1 MSLVQN
7 ASLKPLNSFGVDAR
21 ARYLLRAKS
30 VTAILDALADP
41 VLRDLP
47 RLLLGGGSN
56 MLFVADWPGIVIQ
69 FEGGGIDVVG
79 EVDGKVLVR
88 AAAGERWDDFVRRT
102 IDMGYVGLENLSL
115 IPGCVGAAPIQN
127 IGAYGVELSRLFHQ
141 LEVIDLQTGEM
152 VTMDRQHC
160 AFGYRDSWFKRQQ
173 AGRYLI
179 VSVTVALPRAPSWS
193 LGYGELAEEVARRGD
208 GNISAALIREVVCDI
223 RRRKLPD
230 PDVLGNAGSFF
241 KNPLLSTAQ
250 AETLRA
256 RHPDAPLYAF
266 GTAYKLSAGWL
277 IERCGWKGRRRGDA
291 GVSAQ
296 HALVLVNYGKASG
309 AEIWSL
315 ATEIIA
321 DVVERFGIVLE
332 PEPRILGSGS
342 TESEKQR
349 PSAPRSG

>member
-1 MSLVQN
+1 MSLTQN
-7 ASLKPLNSFGVDAR
+7 ASLASLNSFGVEAR

-30 VTAILDALADP
+30 AIAILDALADP
-41 VLRDLP
+41 ELRDLP

-69 FEGGGIDVVG
+69 LEAGGIDVVG

-88 AAAGERWDDFVRRT
+88 AAAGERWDDLVRHT
-102 IDMGYVGLENLSL
+102 IDMGYAGLENLSL

-127 IGAYGVELSRLFHQ
+127 IGAYGVELSQLFHQ
-141 LEVIDLQTGEM
+141 LEVIDLQTGETIM
-152 VTMDRQHC
+152 MDRQRC

-179 VSVTVALPRAPSWS
+179 VSVTVALPREPSWL
-193 LGYGELAEEVARRGD
+193 LGYGELADEVARRGD
-208 GNISAALIREVVCDI
+208 GNISAALIRGVVCDI

-241 KNPLLSTAQ
+241 KNPLLTAAQ
-250 AETLRA
+250 AEALRA

-266 GTAYKLSAGWL
+266 GSAFKLSAGWL
-277 IERCGWKGRRRGDA
+277 IEHCGWKGRRRGDA

-296 HALVLVNYGKASG
+296 HALVLVNYGQASG

-321 DVVERFGIVLE
+321 DVAERFGIVLE
-332 PEPRILGSGS
+332 PEPRILGVDP
-342 TESEKQR
+342 TESEK
-349 PSAPRSG
+349 PLPPAPKSG